1 MTSYLTFNLNA
12 SNSINLSNISFL
24 NYTSCLLLHVTSKW
38 LCSLIEK
45 MWSVSGAL
53 EKKMPHFAITSR
65 LYLYGSNT
73 NSWQLNKLLQEEWK
87 RKKGETMT
95 EVKLNG
101 KIENEKKKGKWIKI
115 KASRNRIIKN
125 IKLKMNKETNGRN
138 KKKNVPVNLLL
149 PYKDGISV
157 LNGWQ
162 LAKMKKSIPDMS
174 LPWNL

>member
-1 MTSYLTFNLNA
+1 
-12 SNSINLSNISFL
+12 
-24 NYTSCLLLHVTSKW
+24 
-38 LCSLIEK
+38 

-53 EKKMPHFAITSR
+53 EEKMPHFAITSR

-115 KASRNRIIKN
+115 KASRNRIIKKYQ
-125 IKLKMNKETNGRN
+125 IKDEQGNKWKE
-138 KKKNVPVNLLL
+138 
-149 PYKDGISV
+149 
-157 LNGWQ
+157 
-162 LAKMKKSIPDMS
+162 
-174 LPWNL
+174 